1 MSESAK
7 KPGFFARIAKF
18 FREVKSEMK
27 KVVWPTWS
35 QTVNNTVIVITVIII
50 VGLFLAIVDTIF
62 GGVVRGVILG
72 DFGKAFSEMLR
83 FQ

>member
-27 KVVWPTWS
+27 KVVWPTWP